1 MKIAIDVRA
10 LAAVRTGGGN
20 YAYYLLDALSR
31 IDRKNEYLLCAHRE
45 AAGTIPA
52 LGENFRFKINK
63 YPFGSLW
70 QQVYLPRLLAQEKVS
85 LFHSLLFTAPL
96 CVRCPTIITVFDIS
110 PLLFPGCHN
119 WKVYLSI
126 KAFLGASVRKAA
138 RIIAISQS
146 TKRDIVSAFKV
157 KPEKVRVIPLA
168 AGKRFSPRGRD
179 EQEVKRVCR
188 KYAGDNRFILSVGTL
203 EPRKNLEF
211 LIRAYK
217 FLLRQRLRNEPLLL
231 LAGGKGW
238 KYSNIFKRAASEG
251 LREKIVFT
259 GYVPDGELPYLYN
272 GASLFVFPSLYEGFG
287 IPLLEAMSSGVP
299 VMAGRHS
306 SIPEVVGDGGKLMDG
321 WDADEWACRMRYLL
335 EDKETAKKMSA
346 SGLIQAQKF
355 SWEKCARQTLEMYES
370 V

>member
-1 MKIAIDVRA
+1 MKIAIDTRA

-45 AAGTIPA
+45 AVGAVPA

-63 YPFGSLW
+63 YPSGSLW
-70 QQVYLPRLLAQEKVS
+70 QQVCLPRLLVREKVS

-96 CVRCPTIITVFDIS
+96 CVRCPTIITVFDLS
-110 PLLFPGCHN
+110 PLLFPGWHN

-126 KAFLGASVRKAA
+126 KAFLGASVRNAA
-138 RIIAISQS
+138 RIIAISES
-146 TKRDIVSAFKV
+146 TKRDIVSVFKV

-168 AGKRFSPRGRD
+168 AGKRFSLRGKD
-179 EQEVKRVCR
+179 EPEVKKICR

-211 LIRAYK
+211 LICAYK
-217 FLLRQRLRNEPLLL
+217 SLLRQNLRNSPLLL

-238 KYSNIFKRAASEG
+238 KYSNIFKRVESEG
-251 LREKIVFT
+251 LKEKVVFT
-259 GYVPDGELPYLYN
+259 GYVPDSELPELYN

-299 VMAGRHS
+299 VIAGRHS

-321 WDADEWACRMRYLL
+321 WDADEWALEMKRLL
-335 EDKETAKKMSA
+335 ESRELSERMSTAA
-346 SGLIQAQKF
+346 LAQAQKF
-355 SWEKCARQTLEMYES
+355 SWEKCARETLEVYES
-370 V
+370 